1 MEFYLI
7 HNVGSEATGTAGA
20 TAKLDF
26 TGATGYTAD
35 FRRQAVLVASCGA
48 SSIYAKVV
56 GRGSGVTPTITSS
69 NWHIQIPAGQSVLI
83 RATREV
89 DLYLN
94 GSTAYT
100 AQELG

>member
-7 HNVGSEATGTAGA
+7 HNAGAEVTGTAGA

-26 TGATGYTAD
+26 SGGANYGVN
-35 FRRQAVLVASCGA
+35 FKRQAVLIASCGA
-48 SSIYAKVV
+48 SPIYAKVV
-56 GRGSGVTPTITSS
+56 GRNGSAPTVTSS
-69 NWHIQIPAGQSVLI
+69 NWHVQILAGQTVLL
-83 RATREV
+83 RATREIDV
-89 DLYLN
+89 YLN

>member
-7 HNVGSEATGTAGA
+7 HNVGAELTGTAGA

-26 TGATGYTAD
+26 SSGTNYAAN

-48 SSIYAKVV
+48 SPVYAKIV
-56 GRGSGVTPTITSS
+56 GRGGSAPTVTSS
-69 NWHIQIPAGQSVLI
+69 NWHIQIPAGQTVLI

-89 DLYLN
+89 DVYLL
-94 GSTAYT
+94 GTTAYT
-100 AQELG
+100 AQEIG